1 MIRAFGHFL
10 IFISV
15 FLIPFCGCKE
25 RKSKFSKG
33 SAVNNSIEL
42 FNNIELIPLETT
54 NGSNIGI
61 GINLATQ
68 HNGSVYILNSTH
80 KGKYLLVFDQNGTF
94 KGLGGKMGQG
104 AGEYPYLHGFA
115 IDKKNNELW
124 IYPNHIGI
132 CWVYNL
138 KNEYLRTFQ
147 FDLEEPNSFESLIII
162 GDSLYIHTGECNFLI
177 FDRQVNSF
185 VDTIY
190 PHNLADYSYISAFS
204 FRDGGLFYVT
214 LYDSIFHKKFQ
225 ERTLLGVINHSDY
238 EKQHTAKSEILAKHS
253 SLQSLEEPI
262 ASAYRSGEIR
272 WPTYLTLIGN
282 YAIVKYSYVYRTPQS
297 RERIVEWLLFD
308 LENKKFVPKDEISF
322 GFLDRF
328 KDYLIFVSSGNINY
342 CFAYIEPYKLSDELL
357 AHLNELL
364 KERNPHFNQKIETDS
379 NPVLIKFSYD

>member
-1 MIRAFGHFL
+1 MKPYLILLILFL
-10 IFISV
+10 LAS
-15 FLIPFCGCKE
+15 CGGGEKE
-25 RKSKFSKG
+25 SYQSKSNAGKR
-33 SAVNNSIEL
+33 IEL
-42 FNNIELIPLETT
+42 FNQIELIPLEST
-54 NGSNIGI
+54 NGSHIGI
-61 GINLATQ
+61 GINKATIY
-68 HNGSVYILNSTH
+68 NEMVYILNPTHNGST
-80 KGKYLLVFDQNGTF
+80 LLVFNQNGVF
-94 KGLGGKMGQG
+94 KGVGGKRGQG
-104 AGEYPYLHGFA
+104 AGEYPYLSGFA

-124 IYPNHIGI
+124 IYPNHLGI

-147 FDLEEPNSFESLIII
+147 FDLEEPNSFERLIII
-162 GDSLYIHTGECNFLI
+162 GDSLYIHTGERKYLI

-204 FRDGGLFYVT
+204 FRDGGLYYVT
-214 LYDSIFHKKFQ
+214 MYDSIFHKKFQ
-225 ERTLLGVINHSDY
+225 ERTLLGVINHNDF
-238 EKQHTAKSEILAKHS
+238 EKQHKAKRQILAKHS
-253 SLQSLEEPI
+253 SLQSLNEPI
-262 ASAYRSGEIR
+262 ANAFISGEIK
-272 WPTYLTLIGN
+272 WPNYLALIGN
-282 YAIVKYSYVYRTPQS
+282 YAIVKYSFFYRTPQS

-308 LENKKFVPKDEISF
+308 LENKNFVTKDEISL

-328 KDYLIFVSSGNINY
+328 KDKLEFIDTDNTDC